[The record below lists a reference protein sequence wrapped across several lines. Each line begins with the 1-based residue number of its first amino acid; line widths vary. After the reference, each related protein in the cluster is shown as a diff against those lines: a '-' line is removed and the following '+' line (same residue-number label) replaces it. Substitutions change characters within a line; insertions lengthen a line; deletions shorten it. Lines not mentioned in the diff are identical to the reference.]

1 MQYILHYILQHVK
14 LELSHTGDTP
24 KRPHKTGPDTATN
37 RKEPDMATKETPT
50 MAEALALLQT
60 ELGARPIGHDQL
72 LTIG

>member
-1 MQYILHYILQHVK
+1 MLQYIMQHIK

-24 KRPHKTGPDTATN
+24 KRPHKTRPDTATN

>member
-1 MQYILHYILQHVK
+1 MATKPPRWGRGAHSPH
-14 LELSHTGDTP
+14 HAHH
-24 KRPHKTGPDTATN
+24 HKTRPDTATN

>member
-1 MQYILHYILQHVK
+1 MQYILQYILQHVK

-50 MAEALALLQT
+50 MEEALALLQA
-60 ELGARPIGHDQL
+60 ELGARL
-72 LTIG
+72 LGDS